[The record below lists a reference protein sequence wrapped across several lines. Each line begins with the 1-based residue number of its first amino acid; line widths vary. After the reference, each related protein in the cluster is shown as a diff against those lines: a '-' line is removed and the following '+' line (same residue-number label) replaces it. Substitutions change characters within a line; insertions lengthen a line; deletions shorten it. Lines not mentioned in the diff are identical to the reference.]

1 MSFPVSAERGMVVP
15 THSASMAANAISS
28 PSNSSSSY
36 PPGNKTSFLRS
47 LEDFDRGVLEAYIA
61 EADIDV
67 SLRDFE
73 LPRKDALNRYL
84 CAYFEGMHQHHPFIH
99 TPTFDPVSIKGI
111 FRYCCG

>member
-1 MSFPVSAERGMVVP
+1 MVVP

-36 PPGNKTSFLRS
+36 PPGSKTSFLRS

-111 FRYCCG
+111 SRYFGG